1 MLEERKSSTDISIL
15 KIASIQHIYV
25 ARLTLSIF
33 FKTFENKIIWEILLL
48 ISFDVELSF
57 KIALETGNVTRD
69 FHLWNIFLL
78 QLCLIYLSYR
88 K

>member
-1 MLEERKSSTDISIL
+1 MLEEGKNSIDISIL
-15 KIASIQHIYV
+15 EIAGTQHVYV

-33 FKTFENKIIWEILLL
+33 FKTFENEIIREILLL

-69 FHLWNIFLL
+69 LRL
-78 QLCLIYLSYR
+78 
-88 K
+88 